1 MLFHP
6 FEIAFCGYSGSGKT
20 TLIAGVVRHL
30 SAKLSIAYY
39 KHGCHRF
46 AIDREGKDSW
56 TVREAGAATVMISDP
71 EKKAVVTRH
80 SATSPQLERH
90 VFADADLL
98 LVEGLKELPLPKLLV
113 VDAERRIVELVSNG
127 TLANVIALVVPDD
140 PASYASFGIPVLQRD
155 SVSAIAS
162 FIESFVLDHSLQE
175 HPLYGLVLAG
185 GRSSRMGSD
194 KALIA
199 YHADNQLVH
208 TASLLQQ
215 QCSNVFIS
223 CREEQAG
230 AYHNFGIP
238 LITDTYLG
246 IGPMGGLLSAQQARP
261 DAAWVVAAC
270 DLPFLDEAIVE
281 QLCSQRNPMRF
292 ATAFRNS
299 QSGRIEPLCACYEPK
314 SRNRLILRH
323 IEGNNSLSS
332 FLDNARIEELTLH
345 NSGALQNINDPAGTR
360 RLWVQAGGSGG
371 GEGEREICER
381 KGC

>member
-80 SATSPQLERH
+80 SPTSQLLERH

-140 PASYASFGIPVLQRD
+140 PASYASFGIPTLQRD
-155 SVSAIAS
+155 SVSDIAS

-360 RLWVQAGGSGG
+360 LWVQAGGSGG